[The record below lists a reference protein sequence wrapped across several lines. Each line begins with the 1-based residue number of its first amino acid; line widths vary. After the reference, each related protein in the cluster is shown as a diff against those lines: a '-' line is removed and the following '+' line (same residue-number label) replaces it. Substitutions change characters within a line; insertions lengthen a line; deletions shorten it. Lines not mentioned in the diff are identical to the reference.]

1 MTDIHD
7 HNDSNV
13 DSSIFSKLSFL
24 NAIIKCYYKMIYN
37 SLVTW
42 LIILLD
48 GINDRLIRLLTLD
61 GAFGTPVSCD
71 EFQCR
76 LGL

>member
-1 MTDIHD
+1 M
-7 HNDSNV
+7 
-13 DSSIFSKLSFL
+13 LL
-24 NAIIKCYYKMIYN
+24 YYYKMIYN

-48 GINDRLIRLLTLD
+48 GINDWLIRLLTLD